1 MDIAWM
7 AWTWQSAVFFVFIL
21 ACLTTMTVL
30 VFTHPETERYGVLRI
45 PTTRGDRLFLTLLG
59 SAFIHLI
66 WIALAGGDTLF
77 TLPIFGGLEISRLWI
92 ATLISLVYAWAV
104 FRWV

>member
-7 AWTWQSAVFFVFIL
+7 AWTWQTAIFFVFIAL
-21 ACLTTMTVL
+21 CLITMTVL
-30 VFTHPETERYGVLRI
+30 VFTHPETERHGVLSI
-45 PTTRGDRLFLTLLG
+45 PTTRGDRLFLSLLG

-66 WIALAGGDTLF
+66 WIF
-77 TLPIFGGLEISRLWI
+77 FFGGETLTIIAGIEISRLWI